1 MKNQL
6 ITKCVMTLIVTVVAV
21 APRCMAASTPR
32 LTVVIYDFAHV
43 GPETLAA
50 TEKTVSA
57 IFSHADVRLVWLD
70 GFAYAAA
77 RRGALSPPPEDPAT
91 LVVKLQPESAAAR
104 FGVNSD
110 CGGIGLSSGAIVF
123 VRSFDAGGTT
133 SEATRLGYVI
143 AHELGHMLLGPNAHA
158 IVGIMRGT
166 WLPEDWKHAAQG
178 TLGFTHNQKQQ
189 IRTWIDQRRVMSST
203 VAAFAGERMDVT
215 VCNVD
220 HIPDTAIEHAENQA
234 VYVFRA
240 ADVEIHW
247 MSCGVEL
254 PTPDARMRPGFIV
267 RVLAGGPF
275 AKADPVSLDP
285 IGRAFMNAS
294 GFGFLADAY
303 YGAIRDVKSL
313 YPGVASDQLLGYT
326 IVHELGHLLIGPGH
340 RPNGI
345 MRAAWSREE
354 FEKL

>member
-1 MKNQL
+1 
-6 ITKCVMTLIVTVVAV
+6 
-21 APRCMAASTPR
+21 
-32 LTVVIYDFAHV
+32 
-43 GPETLAA
+43 
-50 TEKTVSA
+50 
-57 IFSHADVRLVWLD
+57 
-70 GFAYAAA
+70 
-77 RRGALSPPPEDPAT
+77 
-91 LVVKLQPESAAAR
+91 
-104 FGVNSD
+104 
-110 CGGIGLSSGAIVF
+110 
-123 VRSFDAGGTT
+123 
-133 SEATRLGYVI
+133 
-143 AHELGHMLLGPNAHA
+143 
-158 IVGIMRGT
+158 
-166 WLPEDWKHAAQG
+166 
-178 TLGFTHNQKQQ
+178 
-189 IRTWIDQRRVMSST
+189 
-203 VAAFAGERMDVT
+203 VT

-345 MRAAWSREE
+345 MRAAWSRKEVVALSRGLLQFDDAE
-354 FEKL
+354 RAAILRTLRSRAAGSDATAGNGSHHEWWFRRSGRQQTTDGKCLRHAASGRRWSSGVDRRGLPGSQRRCRILSNRVE